1 MIHTNAYH
9 RIVKNLRSN
18 GSFFVVFLC
27 LPFFWEFWPYFI
39 FAGFVFISLALFF
52 KSIFLLF
59 LMFPGFFCIICLSR
73 KSWWF
78 NQSMKSQNFVFF
90 FSREAEKK
98 YVGVF
103 FCPKK
108 FMRHSFRI
116 WNTMICYVEL
126 ILSPLPYDLN

>member
-52 KSIFLLF
+52 KSIFWLF

-78 NQSMKSQNFVFF
+78 NQSMKFQNLVFF
-90 FSREAEKK
+90 FPLEAEKK
-98 YVGVF
+98 ICGCF
-103 FCPKK
+103 FLLEKGHEAFIQDLEYHDMLCWAYPKPP
-108 FMRHSFRI
+108 
-116 WNTMICYVEL
+116 
-126 ILSPLPYDLN
+126 PLRS